1 MRKVYRLC
9 VLMGCLLTI
18 CSAGAQP
25 PEGDSESRLT
35 LGPQVM
41 TYEELAIALST
52 PERRVLVS
60 PDLKQGAVLVYL
72 KNRSWQEAVRL
83 LEYGLELRFTA
94 DTDSNGT
101 TYWLMERDPQVLK
114 RDARLF
120 DQYARV
126 ATQTIQAR
134 LRLYDEL
141 LTRPLSELQQEYRSP
156 TAPSTGPELQAEELT
171 WDTPLPLE
179 ILESMRRWARL
190 YWAQSLDGYVMLRW
204 MRSHWNEALTRRLL
218 LERGLIMLQPRALGV
233 EGLTDDELSTFLRDT
248 DANEEYN
255 LVQGVV
261 GWSSRERIVIP
272 FCDLLSPY
280 GAGTGWLLIPILLR
294 VEPPTLEQLFQQMS
308 KEAYA
313 YYTQLSERQ
322 VSTLSGYKPA
332 QKPFQVNEAN
342 ALSELLENFAKEL
355 NHEVLM
361 ELAPEREAVVSF
373 IWQDEKEGK
382 WRLSHLL
389 NPTAVLSEANGSE
402 SSVWKGLED
411 LYLLFMAGVLTEP
424 TEGDISLRQILI
436 RALDS
441 GVGVWRYE
449 VHEGVLIARNLF
461 AFLDRRY
468 RYPLKELL
476 ELERALSHL
485 EDEKTPR
492 KVEKELGILARFAR
506 AVCLQPDPS
515 LPVLSDYRLL
525 KRIGGDDFIQTLPAI
540 MVLERQSNKTR
551 LLQRLRNGNEVSL
564 PVSTLGAI
572 NLDKAVRLWRLN
584 VFHQGVNQQPFGY
597 RHAWHPDFVAMLRQS
612 AFHFNPDEER
622 NLIFVYL
629 IYHPSGANE
638 EFSDLIGW
646 FPLRCSPSNYSLKMP
661 SGRKPRSR
669 ISSRG

>member
-1 MRKVYRLC
+1 MREACRLL
-9 VLMGCLLTI
+9 VDCLLAI
-18 CSAGAQP
+18 GSLGAQMP
-25 PEGDSESRLT
+25 KENSESRLT

-52 PERRVLVS
+52 PERRVLVA

-72 KNRSWQEAVRL
+72 KNRSWQEAVQL

-94 DTDSNGT
+94 STDSDGI
-101 TYWLMERDPQVLK
+101 TYWLMERDPDVRK
-114 RDARLF
+114 RDARFF

-141 LTRPLSELQQEYRSP
+141 LMRPHSALREEYHN
-156 TAPSTGPELQAEELT
+156 STFVAPELQAEDFT
-171 WDTPLPLE
+171 WDTPLSFDT
-179 ILESMRRWARL
+179 LESVRRWARL

-204 MRSHWNEALTRRLL
+204 MRSHWNETLTRRLL

-233 EGLTDDELSTFLRDT
+233 EGLTEDELNTFLRGTHAD
-248 DANEEYN
+248 EEYN

-280 GAGTGWLLIPILLR
+280 GGGTGWLLIPILLR

-332 QKPFQVNEAN
+332 QKLFQVNEAN

-361 ELAPEREAVVSF
+361 ELAPEREAVVSYV
-373 IWQDEKEGK
+373 WQDEKEGK

-389 NPTAVLSEANGSE
+389 NPTAVLFEANGSE

-476 ELERALSHL
+476 ELERAFARL
-485 EDEKTPR
+485 ESDETPR
-492 KVEKELGILARFAR
+492 KAEKELGILARFAR
-506 AVCLQPDPS
+506 AVCHQPDPN
-515 LPVLSDYRLL
+515 LPCLSDYRLL
-525 KRIGGDDFIQTLPAI
+525 KRLGGDIFIRTLPAI
-540 MVLERQSNKTR
+540 MLLERQPNKTR
-551 LLQRLRNGNEVSL
+551 LLHRLRNGHEVRL
-564 PVSTLGAI
+564 PISALGI
-572 NLDKAVRLWRLN
+572 VNLDKMVRLWRLN
-584 VFHQGVNQQPFGY
+584 VFHEWGDQPFGY
-597 RHAWHPDFVAMLRQS
+597 RHAWHPDFVAILRQGQLR
-612 AFHFNPDEER
+612 FDPDPER

-629 IYHPSGANE
+629 LYQPPGADSENAD
-638 EFSDLIGW
+638 FIGW
-646 FPLRCSPSNYSLKMP
+646 FPLGL
-661 SGRKPRSR
+661 
-669 ISSRG
+669 IAQDT